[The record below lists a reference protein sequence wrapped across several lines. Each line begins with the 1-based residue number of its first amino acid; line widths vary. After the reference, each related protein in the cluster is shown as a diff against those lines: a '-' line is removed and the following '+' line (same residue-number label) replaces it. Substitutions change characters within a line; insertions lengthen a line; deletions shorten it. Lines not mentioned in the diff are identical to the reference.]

1 MPSHL
6 QEDKPLDIPDLVT
19 LTDIRG
25 NNFADI
31 AAGRAATKH
40 QVPLNTASK
49 VLYYYRL
56 VKKIQNRLVEI
67 VCASPSRPK
76 VVKTQKVI
84 IPPEPLESLIDKS
97 QHVVVFQKR
106 MIVCTRCCQSH
117 PRTYKSASL
126 WLATSCSAIGTC
138 SDRPTHLPLSVRQL
152 GNNIAHHSNSL
163 FIFRG
168 LHFCSKCGGTGAFK
182 FHKLANRCIPVTD
195 KLSRGAVTIDRISR
209 GLLPNMMSEWPD
221 ERLQNLKRSEFKTL
235 SDFQHEL
242 TATEHIINITQQLQ
256 DQNQP
261 ITVPSPPGRLGQF
274 CVTDDSDVE
283 QHQVAPL
290 TQTPGAFDLIADQ
303 LIVEPQVQPNQ
314 HDSSDGGESD

>member
-6 QEDKPLDIPDLVT
+6 QEDKPQDIPDFVT
-19 LTDIRG
+19 LTDIKG
-25 NNFADI
+25 NSFADI

-67 VCASPSRPK
+67 ICASPSRPK

-117 PRTYKSASL
+117 PSKYKEAAL
-126 WLATSCSAIGTC
+126 WLTTSCSAIGTC
-138 SDRPTHLPLSVRQL
+138 SDRPTHLPISVRQL
-152 GNNIAHHSNSL
+152 SKNIAYHSHPL

-182 FHKLANRCIPVTD
+182 FHKLANRCSP
-195 KLSRGAVTIDRISR
+195 GAVTIDRLSR

-221 ERLQNLKRSEFKTL
+221 ERLQKSVLKTL

-242 TATEHIINITQQLQ
+242 TATEHIINITHQLQ
-256 DQNQP
+256 NLNQP
-261 ITVPSPPGRLGQF
+261 ISVPSPPGRLGQF
-274 CVTDDSDVE
+274 CVTDDSDDE

-290 TQTPGAFDLIADQ
+290 TQTTVAYDLIADQ

-314 HDSSDGGESD
+314 HDSSDGGGI

>member
-1 MPSHL
+1 
-6 QEDKPLDIPDLVT
+6 
-19 LTDIRG
+19 
-25 NNFADI
+25 
-31 AAGRAATKH
+31 
-40 QVPLNTASK
+40 
-49 VLYYYRL
+49 
-56 VKKIQNRLVEI
+56 
-67 VCASPSRPK
+67 
-76 VVKTQKVI
+76 
-84 IPPEPLESLIDKS
+84 
-97 QHVVVFQKR
+97 

-117 PRTYKSASL
+117 PSKYKEAAL
-126 WLATSCSAIGTC
+126 WLTTSCSAIGTC

-152 GNNIAHHSNSL
+152 GNNIAHHSHSF

-182 FHKLANRCIPVTD
+182 FHKLANICSPVTD
-195 KLSRGAVTIDRISR
+195 RHSRGAVTIDRLSR

-221 ERLQNLKRSEFKTL
+221 ERLQKSELKTL

-242 TATEHIINITQQLQ
+242 TATEHIINITNQLQ
-256 DQNQP
+256 SQHIP
-261 ITVPSPPGRLGQF
+261 FTVPSPPGRLGQF

-314 HDSSDGGESD
+314 HDSSDWGESD